1 MALLDGKVSNRVSMT
16 CSLEESTAIQ
26 VDQYAAFLNIP
37 GDDVVN
43 KALEYVFSRDKEFQ
57 QYREKNADAKVA
69 SSLRIKKPGPAAGK
83 AKAQSRQPLSI
94 AQ

>member
-69 SSLRIKKPGPAAGK
+69 PSLRIKKAGPAAVKGK
-83 AKAQSRQPLSI
+83 GQRKQPLSI